1 MKRVPPMPDNADDNN
16 KNQFHIIITFHI
28 ELTSDWLRARR
39 AAFREELTEAIGTVR
54 LLIATSET
62 LSGQLNRAVSAGEAF
77 TMVWL
82 VLVGNA
88 TAGDYLEKV

>member
-1 MKRVPPMPDNADDNN
+1 MKFNSILLSHFTQ
-16 KNQFHIIITFHI
+16 K
-28 ELTSDWLRARR
+28 LTSDWLRARR
-39 AAFREELTEAIGTVR
+39 AAFREELTEAIGTIR

-82 VLVGNA
+82 VFVGNA